1 VEHSV
6 DPASY
11 QRFTETLTN
20 GLSQYGDVLALVALG
35 SMAARDHLPDRFSD
49 HDFFVIVRPGTQSW
63 YRENRQWLPEH
74 HRIAFA
80 YQETAH
86 GVKVLY
92 DDRHLLEL
100 AVFDPDE
107 LHQAR
112 INRYRVLFDRANLTA
127 TLEQLAAREP
137 PAPAVDIPY
146 HSGQLLTHLLVGLWR
161 YQRGERLSAFR
172 FLRELALQDLVQLTR
187 ALATADRPGL
197 SDNLDPTRRFERIYP
212 AVGDRLATAL
222 EQPILDGTAHLLD
235 CFEHLTSSRT
245 DVPHQVVAMVREEL
259 AAAGGKAR
267 AM

>member
-1 VEHSV
+1 MDTAH
-6 DPASY
+6 Y

-20 GLSQYGDVLALVALG
+20 QLSQYGDVLALVALG
-35 SMAARDHLPDRFSD
+35 SMAARDYLPDRFSD

-74 HRIAFA
+74 ERIAFA
-80 YQETAH
+80 FQETAH

-127 TLEQLAAREP
+127 TLEQLAAREACSP
-137 PAPAVDIPY
+137 PVDILY
-146 HSGQLLTHLLVGLWR
+146 QSGQFLTHLLVGLWR

-187 ALATADRPGL
+187 ALATAERPDL
-197 SDNLDPTRRFERIYP
+197 SDNLDPTRRFERVYP
-212 AVGDRLATAL
+212 KVGKGLAAAL
-222 EQPILDGTAHLLD
+222 EQPFLTGTSVLLD
-235 CFEHLTSSRT
+235 AFERLTSSRS
-245 DVPHQVVAMVREEL
+245 DVPHQVVAMVRAEL
-259 AAAGGKAR
+259 ASAIASQD
-267 AM
+267 